1 MHARKVELEE
11 RDYGKSP
18 LNENELRQIIG
29 DDPITDFLNTR
40 TALYRERNMK
50 AQPPSKDEAI
60 ALMLRDQN
68 LLRRPILVKGRK
80 KVVGFNEKEVKEL
93 L

>member
-1 MHARKVELEE
+1 
-11 RDYGKSP
+11 
-18 LNENELRQIIG
+18 
-29 DDPITDFLNTR
+29 
-40 TALYRERNMK
+40 MK

-80 KVVGFNEKEVKEL
+80 KVVGSNEKEIKEL

>member
-1 MHARKVELEE
+1 LRARKVELEE

-40 TALYRERNMK
+40 TALYGSET
-50 AQPPSKDEAI
+50 
-60 ALMLRDQN
+60 
-68 LLRRPILVKGRK
+68 
-80 KVVGFNEKEVKEL
+80 
-93 L
+93 

>member
-1 MHARKVELEE
+1 MQARKVKLEE

-29 DDPITDFLNTR
+29 DGPITDFLNTR

-60 ALMLRDQN
+60 TLMLRDQN
-68 LLRRPILVKGRK
+68 LLWRPILVKGRK
-80 KVVGFNEKEVKEL
+80 KVVGFNEKEIKEL

>member
-1 MHARKVELEE
+1 LHARKVKLEE

-18 LNENELRQIIG
+18 LNEKELRQIIG
-29 DDPITDFLNTR
+29 EDPITDFLNTR
-40 TALYRERNMK
+40 TRLYRERNMK

-60 ALMLRDQN
+60 ALMLQDQN
-68 LLRRPILVKGRK
+68 LLRRPILIRGRK
-80 KVVGFNEKEVKEL
+80 KVVGLNETAINQL

>member
-1 MHARKVELEE
+1 LHASKVELEE

-50 AQPPSKDEAI
+50 AQAPSKDEAI

-80 KVVGFNEKEVKEL
+80 KVVGSNEKEIKEL

>member
-1 MHARKVELEE
+1 
-11 RDYGKSP
+11 
-18 LNENELRQIIG
+18 
-29 DDPITDFLNTR
+29 
-40 TALYRERNMK
+40 MK

-68 LLRRPILVKGRK
+68 LLRRPILIKGRM
-80 KVVGFNEKEVKEL
+80 KVVGLNEPATNEL

>member
-1 MHARKVELEE
+1 
-11 RDYGKSP
+11 
-18 LNENELRQIIG
+18 
-29 DDPITDFLNTR
+29 
-40 TALYRERNMK
+40 MK

-60 ALMLRDQN
+60 ALMLRDQT

-80 KVVGFNEKEVKEL
+80 KVVGSNEKEIKEL